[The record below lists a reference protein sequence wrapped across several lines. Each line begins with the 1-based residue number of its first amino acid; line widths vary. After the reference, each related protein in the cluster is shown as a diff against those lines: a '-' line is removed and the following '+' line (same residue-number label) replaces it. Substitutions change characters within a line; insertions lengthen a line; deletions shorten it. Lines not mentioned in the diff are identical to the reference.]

1 MNPIKY
7 KPILLSIEPEQQLFR
22 SPKAAG
28 KSFLPTRDRSA
39 HANKLRSELS
49 QAIQIAF
56 SEVAQQ
62 EEKRTG
68 TYLDLKISDNT
79 PDVLSAIDAKDGS
92 VRLCNIRE
100 VKASEQQDDLWATVW
115 FSDKQQDK
123 LKEKIDKYETEN
135 SPSGQ
140 PRFQNQ
146 LARID
151 EINCAKVCSF
161 WQDKPDLLPGEKK
174 KWCEVW
180 LSTTDRNYLQSFE
193 SILQNQGIVVKTGQL
208 EFPNRT
214 VKLIEATELD
224 LLFLIQRF
232 DEIAEFRS
240 ATTTVAFWE
249 ELKANEQ
256 AQWVDDIL
264 SRLVVDKNSNVAAC
278 VLDTGV
284 TSEHK
289 LLSPLMDFCLAA
301 DDEWGSDDHQGHGTA
316 SAGMVAYGDLSSVM
330 QSTTPVVIPFRV
342 DSVKLLP
349 PPPPRFK
356 ETKPELWGLKTQDS
370 INKSI
375 IEDPLKFFIY
385 NCSCT
390 APGEHRG
397 RPTSWSAAIDRI
409 IFENRLLFIQAAGN
423 VKGGTS
429 DYLNYPDATLTTSIE
444 DPAQSWNALTV
455 GAYTQLT
462 NITDPSLANH
472 VPVAQANEISPFTTS
487 SLTWQSDWPIKPD
500 IVMEGGNVA
509 SDQASWAGTCDDL
522 SLISTYSRPTERPF
536 TPFHMTSAATAL
548 ATNFL
553 AKLKVDFPKLEAEAL
568 RGLIVHSA
576 EWSKEMIKQLS
587 VNVQQKREVGKL
599 MRVCG
604 YGIPNYDRATR
615 CAQNTLTLLIQREV
629 QPFRLENNQAK
640 INKVDV
646 FDLPWPVDILE
657 SLGETQVQMRVTLS
671 YFVEPSPGERGW
683 KSRYRYSSFGLEFD
697 INSPLE
703 DKEGFIK
710 RINKIAREE
719 DYESSNLST
728 SAYWLIGSQLRN
740 KGSIQSD
747 IWKGSAADLAHS
759 HYIAVYPKGG
769 WWKDRPREAR
779 VESKAHYALIVTITT
794 PEKDVDIYLPIA
806 QQVGILTPIEIST
819 GF

>member
-1 MNPIKY
+1 MDPIQY
-7 KPILLSIEPEQQLFR
+7 KPILLNIEPEQQLFR
-22 SPKAAG
+22 SVRAG
-28 KSFLPTRDRSA
+28 AKEVLPTRNRSI
-39 HANKLRSELS
+39 HAQKLRSELY
-49 QAIQIAF
+49 QAIQTSS
-56 SEVAQQ
+56 SEIAQQ
-62 EEKRTG
+62 KEKRAG
-68 TYLDLKISDNT
+68 IYLDLKITDNT
-79 PDVLSAIDAKDGS
+79 PDVINAIDAKDGS

-100 VKASEQQDDLWATVW
+100 VKAATQQDDLWATVW
-115 FSDKQQDK
+115 FSDKQQNK
-123 LKEKIDKYETEN
+123 LKTKIDRYETEN
-135 SPSGQ
+135 SPKNK
-140 PRFQNQ
+140 PRYQN
-146 LARID
+146 LFARID
-151 EINCAKVCSF
+151 EIDCAGVRSF
-161 WQDKPDLLPGEKK
+161 WQDNPALLPGDKK

-180 LSTTDRNYLQSFE
+180 LSTTDRNYLQTFD
-193 SILQNQGIVVKTGQL
+193 SILQKQGIVVKTGQL

-214 VKLIEATELD
+214 VKLIEATESD

-232 DEIAEFRS
+232 DEVTEFRS

-249 ELKANEQ
+249 DLKPSEQ
-256 AQWVDDIL
+256 AQWMDDIL
-264 SRLVVDKNSNVAAC
+264 SRLVPDKNSNVAAC

-289 LLSPLMDFCLAA
+289 LLSPLIDFCLAA
-301 DDEWGSDDHQGHGTA
+301 DDDWGNDDHHWHGTA

-330 QSTTPVVIPFRV
+330 QSTTPVIIPFRV

-349 PPPPRFK
+349 PPSK
-356 ETKPELWGLKTQDS
+356 ETKPELWGLKTQDA
-370 INKSI
+370 IHKSI

-390 APGEHRG
+390 ANREHRG
-397 RPTSWSAAIDRI
+397 KPTSWSAAIDRV
-409 IFENRLLFIQAAGN
+409 IFENRSLFVQAAGN
-423 VKGGTS
+423 VNGTPS
-429 DYLNYPDATLTTSIE
+429 DYLNYPNTTLTTSIE
-444 DPAQSWNALTV
+444 EPAQSWNALTV

-462 NITDPSLANH
+462 NITDPLLVNY
-472 VPVAQANEISPFTTS
+472 VPVAQTNEISPFTTS

-500 IVMEGGNVA
+500 IVMEGGNVV
-509 SDQASWAGTCDDL
+509 SDQSSWAGTCDDL

-536 TPFHMTSAATAL
+536 TLFSMTSAATAL

-553 AKLKVDFPKLEAEAL
+553 AKLKVDFPQLEAEAL

-576 EWSKEMIKQLS
+576 EWSKEMIDQLS
-587 VNVQQKREVGKL
+587 VNIQYKRDIGKL

-629 QPFRLENNQAK
+629 QPFRLDNNQAK

-646 FDLPWPVDILE
+646 FDLPWPIDILE

-703 DKEGFIK
+703 DKDGFIK

-719 DYESSNLST
+719 GYESSNLS
-728 SAYWLIGSQLRN
+728 SSPYWLIGSQQRN

-769 WWKDRPREAR
+769 WWKERPREKR

-794 PEKDVDIYLPIA
+794 PEQDVDIYLPIA
-806 QQVGILTPIEIST
+806 QQVGILTPIEIPT

>member
-1 MNPIKY
+1 MDAKQY
-7 KPILLSIEPEQQLFR
+7 RPILLNIDPEQQLFR
-22 SPKAAG
+22 SVKAGPKGA
-28 KSFLPTRDRSA
+28 LPARNRSI
-39 HANKLRSELS
+39 HANKLRLELS
-49 QAIQIAF
+49 QAIQTAF
-56 SEVAQQ
+56 SDVEQQ
-62 EEKRTG
+62 EEKRSG
-68 TYLDLKISDNT
+68 VYLDIKITDNT
-79 PDVLSAIDAKDGS
+79 PEVINAIDAKDGS
-92 VRLCNIRE
+92 VRLCNIHE
-100 VKASEQQDDLWATVW
+100 VKTASQQDDLWATVW
-115 FSDKQQDK
+115 LSDKQQDK
-123 LKEKIDKYETEN
+123 LKTKIDKYETEN
-135 SPSGQ
+135 SIKNQ
-140 PRFQNQ
+140 PRYQN
-146 LARID
+146 LFARID
-151 EINCAKVCSF
+151 EIDCARVRSF
-161 WQDKPDLLPGEKK
+161 WQDNPALLPGDKK

-180 LSTTDRNYLQSFE
+180 LSTTDRNYLQTFD
-193 SILQNQGIVVKTGQL
+193 SILQKQGIVVKTGQL

-214 VKLIEATELD
+214 VKLIEATESD
-224 LLFLIQRF
+224 LLFLIRRF
-232 DEIAEFRS
+232 DEVTEFRS

-249 ELKANEQ
+249 DLKPSEQ
-256 AQWVDDIL
+256 AQWMDDIL
-264 SRLVVDKNSNVAAC
+264 SRLVPDENSNVAAC

-289 LLSPLMDFCLAA
+289 LLSPLIDFCLAA
-301 DDEWGSDDHQGHGTA
+301 DDEWGSEDHLWHGTA
-316 SAGMVAYGDLSSVM
+316 SAGMVAYGDLSSLM
-330 QSTTPVVIPFRV
+330 QSTTPVIIPFRV

-349 PPPPRFK
+349 PPSK
-356 ETKPELWGLKTQDS
+356 ETKPELWGLKTQDA
-370 INKSI
+370 IHKSI

-390 APGEHRG
+390 ANREHRG
-397 RPTSWSAAIDRI
+397 KPTSWSAAIDRV
-409 IFENRLLFIQAAGN
+409 IFENRLLFVQAAGN
-423 VKGGTS
+423 VNGTPS
-429 DYLNYPDATLTTSIE
+429 DYLNYPNTTLTTSIE

-462 NITDPSLANH
+462 NITDPLLVNY
-472 VPVAQANEISPFTTS
+472 VPVAQTNEISPFTTS

-500 IVMEGGNVA
+500 IVMEGGNVV
-509 SDQASWAGTCDDL
+509 SDQSSWAGTCDDL

-536 TPFHMTSAATAL
+536 TLFSMTSAATAL

-553 AKLKVDFPKLEAEAL
+553 AKLKVDFPQLEAEAL

-576 EWSKEMIKQLS
+576 EWSKEMIDQLS
-587 VNVQQKREVGKL
+587 VNLQYKRDIGKL

-646 FDLPWPVDILE
+646 FDLPWPIDILE

-703 DKEGFIK
+703 DKDGFIK

-719 DYESSNLST
+719 GYESSNLS
-728 SAYWLIGSQLRN
+728 SSPYWLIGSQQRN

-769 WWKDRPREAR
+769 WWKERPREKR

-794 PEKDVDIYLPIA
+794 PEQDVDIYLPIA
-806 QQVGILTPIEIST
+806 QQVGILTPIEIPT